1 MAVHLAK
8 LKKKKDE
15 GATLTEMELA
25 ILKANSRP
33 MEITTWPKYF
43 RSMTS
48 LFFKEEYLDKPDA
61 LKEFLLKNR
70 EYMYSEPNAQYSLKI
85 DEDAKALGISNRD
98 IKLLYKAVDFLQKG
112 EQTVMAQRILERYTK
127 EKFETAG
134 EWKQWLD
141 TNKNRLFFSDSGGYI
156 WFVNTAKKENLAKY

>member
-1 MAVHLAK
+1 
-8 LKKKKDE
+8 
-15 GATLTEMELA
+15 MESA

-98 IKLLYKAVDFLQKG
+98 IKLLYKAVDLLQKG
-112 EQTVMAQRILERYTK
+112 EQAVMAKRILGRYTK
-127 EKFETAG
+127 EKFETAS

-141 TNKNRLFFSDSGGYI
+141 SNKNRLFFSDSGGYV
-156 WFVNTAKKENLAKY
+156 WFINTAKKENLAKY